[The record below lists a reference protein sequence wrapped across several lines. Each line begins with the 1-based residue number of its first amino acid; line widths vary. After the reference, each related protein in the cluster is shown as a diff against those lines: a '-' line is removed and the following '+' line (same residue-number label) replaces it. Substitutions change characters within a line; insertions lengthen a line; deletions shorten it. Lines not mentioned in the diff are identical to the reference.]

1 MAEVPSTTVKTA
13 KIVAFGT
20 SAAVLLVMQVIIFS
34 VVTDFVTSLMLCGVS
49 FVAGRMSK
57 H

>member
-1 MAEVPSTTVKTA
+1 LAQVPDTLKTVK
-13 KIVAFGT
+13 IVGFGT
-20 SAAVLLVMQVIIFS
+20 TAVVLLVMQVVIFS

-49 FVAGRMSK
+49 FVAGRLSK